1 MELFLK
7 VFSLLLYHF
16 FKGLQV
22 SCNKWNVLVQAKWL
36 KQSFYTGGLDIKA
49 QEAALRMKPDIVIA
63 TPGRLIDH
71 LHNSP
76 NFSLRNIE
84 ILVLDEA
91 DRYDINCFIY
101 FFYFLC
107 ILHFQHNS
115 ELAYF
120 RWELKCFWQNAS
132 FQTTYRY
139 MNIEV
144 LECCHAIHY
153 FKWNTVQNHFKEVAV
168 NFFSDQNVGWV
179 LCWADERDHSSVC
192 PDQTDHAVL
201 RHNVRG
207 RAGPSLGV
215 AETASQNL
223 RQPEYRRSPGA
234 QAGVYQDTA

>member
-1 MELFLK
+1 MELLFLK

-91 DRYDINCFIY
+91 DRYDINCFI
-101 FFYFLC
+101 FFIFYVFS
-107 ILHFQHNS
+107 IF
-115 ELAYF
+115 
-120 RWELKCFWQNAS
+120 
-132 FQTTYRY
+132 
-139 MNIEV
+139 NI
-144 LECCHAIHY
+144 I
-153 FKWNTVQNHFKEVAV
+153 Q
-168 NFFSDQNVGWV
+168 S
-179 LCWADERDHSSVC
+179 
-192 PDQTDHAVL
+192 
-201 RHNVRG
+201 
-207 RAGPSLGV
+207 
-215 AETASQNL
+215 
-223 RQPEYRRSPGA
+223 
-234 QAGVYQDTA
+234 